1 MLSLPLSKE
10 FMLRFFSTLH
20 RKGALVFAALTLAFM
35 STSAWPQEFADANCP
50 VTASAESALSS
61 LWLSPS
67 GSLNSPAGAVGLED
81 NWVTTA
87 RYSLPPP
94 PAGFTRSA
102 TSAESSSLVL
112 THSNTHDFASS
123 SASSASWPA
132 PWATNHATSSA
143 LERTPEGLQD
153 QTGTLSAKETLTSY
167 ISSTF
172 GKSKAV
178 ALRIVNAVYAEASR
192 GGVPPLLALA
202 IIEKESRY
210 AADAVNSSGATGL
223 MQVIKRFHMDKLKND
238 PSGQGL
244 SNPETNVRVGVSVFS
259 EFLARTGGNIKQALT
274 RYSGGST
281 AYAAQVQSVQGKL
294 QKLVQESERPAEPVR
309 VLSAAPK
316 QPAWCETTAVAQRPE
331 F

>member
-1 MLSLPLSKE
+1 
-10 FMLRFFSTLH
+10 MLRFFSTLH
-20 RKGALVFAALTLAFM
+20 RKGALVFAALALAFM
-35 STSAWPQEFADANCP
+35 STSAWPQEFPDANCP

-61 LWLSPS
+61 LWLNPY
-67 GSLNSPAGAVGLED
+67 GSLNSPAGAVGVED
-81 NWVTTA
+81 VWVTTA
-87 RYSLPPP
+87 RSSPPP
-94 PAGFTRSA
+94 PAGLARS
-102 TSAESSSLVL
+102 TSSAESPSLVL
-112 THSNTHDFASS
+112 AHSNTRDFASS
-123 SASSASWPA
+123 SVSSVSSASWPA
-132 PWATNHATSSA
+132 PWATNHATTSSA
-143 LERTPEGLQD
+143 LEQTPEGPPD
-153 QTGTLSAKETLTSY
+153 QTGALSARETLTSY

-238 PSGQGL
+238 PLGQGL
-244 SNPETNVRVGVSVFS
+244 KNPETNVRVGVSVFS
-259 EFLARTGGNIKQALT
+259 EFLVRTGGNIKQALK

-294 QKLVQESERPAEPVR
+294 QKLVQESERPAESVR